1 MFGKTGFMLVC
12 LMGFTHA
19 TVRTGGLFNVV
30 PLVAS
35 DGMGLSAG
43 QIGSG
48 FALGSLFGLAAT
60 YPAGMVA
67 DRFGRKP
74 LIVYV
79 RLLVCHRLSEFP
91 GGLRGL
97 GDCLGSDRGGTF
109 RLRCR

>member
-1 MFGKTGFMLVC
+1 M
-12 LMGFTHA
+12 
-19 TVRTGGLFNVV
+19 RTGGLFNVV

-74 LIVYV
+74 LIVYAGVLTGVSFFGFWWLILWRSKSTV
-79 RLLVCHRLSEFP
+79 RPKPAKEDPYPKPRWRGA
-91 GGLRGL
+91 GGDL
-97 GDCLGSDRGGTF
+97 
-109 RLRCR
+109 